1 MGLNDPKRNKKTLDL
16 NELKLALISS
26 INFLPVLHIC
36 VRHDIFLQLFKRL
49 IKFENKEK
57 NPFVFSPF
65 SRTSSD
71 ALQLTPQDLH
81 QTKGL
86 IELHIS

>member
-36 VRHDIFLQLFKRL
+36 VRHDIFLQFFKRL
-49 IKFENKEK
+49 INFKNKEK
-57 NPFVFSPF
+57 KPVFLAHF
-65 SRTSSD
+65 
-71 ALQLTPQDLH
+71 H
-81 QTKGL
+81 KVFK
-86 IELHIS
+86 